1 MTFKGQ
7 FSVNFD
13 SVSIREIADPYK
25 KERDVSPVI
34 DIHGYLGVS
43 TDPTA
48 AAATAAAAAR
58 GWWWCPAGLWSM
70 AAAAAAAA

>member
-1 MTFKGQ
+1 METGEEDEKEEGKGKLPIRGKVE
-7 FSVNFD
+7 SVIKSRGGRPKN
-13 SVSIREIADPYK
+13 K
-25 KERDVSPVI
+25 WLSPVI

-58 GWWWCPAGLWSM
+58 G
-70 AAAAAAAA
+70 